1 MNAKIATA
9 VLVSLL
15 ALGSAAPLEGK
26 HLSTLEATKT
36 ENDDWKA
43 FEQEEEASEATEEH
57 LVPMALHSFGN
68 TCGAYANLPIKSG
81 AVSLLQDGNVPGAGV
96 DGIDELKP
104 FEKVLKDGFLA
115 TDCVKDYMYYRGD
128 KFGDNKH
135 DYKLDFSRVS
145 IVHYDAFVA
154 EGDRSEMTPKLCF
167 EFCRTVP
174 NMGFFGIV
182 NGRGC
187 YCTPYYQAMESDDS
201 QCDAVCEGD
210 HTLACGGTS
219 KSSVFAMHMCDSTK
233 DDLLARKATAEEVK
247 KVLEVQEKLA
257 SDLSK
262 QMQGAADKL
271 QKSFGKV
278 GDSAA
283 TDLMQEAKVFAGKL
297 IHKVEDSTVVS
308 NKLGGLLNSSKSLK
322 GFSDSGTVTKAERIM
337 EGIDENVA
345 DGEAMSSQLFSLTS
359 LAQGQG
365 ITSEAEPEKAEGDVI
380 DEANLVW
387 GTFGPGKPW
396 LPFSQLM
403 SNTKKNTFPGR
414 TRWLRDIG
422 TVVPGTKVTP
432 ENIAT
437 LKGTMMKLFIWR
449 IALKLKWVVPAPPAV
464 KSPSLLG
471 YYPVMYFVD
480 KEFEAAPTTC
490 NGARVGEPIVGVSA
504 LQCGL
509 SCDANIHSC
518 VAFQHFKDGDNQLC
532 FLLSGFSKGSYYTGC
547 GKEAFLQTSAAPF
560 EAKCYAKLSKFKG
573 IDLTPNPSGKCALCF
588 KQLQKADRCYA

>member
-1 MNAKIATA
+1 MNDKIATA
-9 VLVSLL
+9 ILVSLL
-15 ALGSAAPLEGK
+15 SLGSAAPLEGK
-26 HLSTLEATKT
+26 HLSTLEAS
-36 ENDDWKA
+36 ESEDDWKA
-43 FEQEEEASEATEEH
+43 FEQENEAGEANEEH
-57 LVPMALHSFGN
+57 IVPMASHSSGN
-68 TCGAYANLPIKSG
+68 TCGADANLPIKPG
-81 AVSLLQDGNVPGAGV
+81 TVSLLQDRNVPGAGV

-145 IVHYDAFVA
+145 IVHYDAFIA
-154 EGDRSEMTPKLCF
+154 KRDRAEMTPKRCF

-187 YCTPYYQAMESDDS
+187 YCTPYYKAMESDDS
-201 QCDAVCEGD
+201 QCDSFCEGD
-210 HTLACGGTS
+210 QTLLCGGSS

-233 DDLLARKATAEEVK
+233 DDLQARKATAKEVK
-247 KVLEVQEKLA
+247 KDLEAQEKLA

-271 QKSFGKV
+271 EKSFGQV

-297 IHKVEDSTVVS
+297 IQKAEDSTAVS
-308 NKLGGLLNSSKSLK
+308 DKLGSLLKSSYSLRD
-322 GFSDSGTVTKAERIM
+322 FSDSGTVTKAERIM
-337 EGIDENVA
+337 ESIDENVA
-345 DGEAMSSQLFSLTS
+345 NGEGMSSQLFSLTS
-359 LAQGQG
+359 LATGQG
-365 ITSEAEPEKAEGDVI
+365 ITSEADPQKAKGNVI
-380 DEANLVW
+380 DETNLLW
-387 GTFGPGKPW
+387 GVRCPIPTHKQCDASEN
-396 LPFSQLM
+396 FSFLKRLWPRKSM
-403 SNTKKNTFPGR
+403 ALIPA
-414 TRWLRDIG
+414 
-422 TVVPGTKVTP
+422 GTKVSP
-432 ENIAT
+432 EHIAV
-437 LKGTMMKLFIWR
+437 LKAYKARNVLWHFAVGR
-449 IALKLKWVVPAPPAV
+449 GKWIVPAPPVV

-480 KEFEAAPTTC
+480 EEFKAAPTTC
-490 NGARVGEPIVGVSA
+490 NGPRVGEPIVGVSA
-504 LQCGL
+504 LQCGVA
-509 SCDANIHSC
+509 CDANVHSC